1 MISSGDFKKI
11 QSWLTQLEP
20 LPAHQANVPPD
31 ISNIYAPL
39 SHEAALD
46 PERTL
51 VIGGRGVGK
60 SFWAGALLDTKTRS
74 VVAARYP
81 RLGLKQCRVSLG
93 FAEGDAIGNGPPSLD
108 VINELLNK
116 DKFKPDAIWRAVI
129 LHSLRE
135 SLDIT
140 LPKVWRGKNG
150 LVAWVDEDAE
160 RLQHTMRLADEC
172 LRREKMQQIIV
183 FDALDRLGENWPQI
197 RERSKALIKVALA
210 FRSYRAIKLK
220 IFMRIDQAEDPA
232 LQDFPD
238 ASKIMGAKVD
248 LVWSRRDLYGLLY
261 TLLANHAPANKSF
274 AKIVKEH
281 FGIVLDKTNQIGLL
295 PDLMAD
301 EEMQEKVFTVLA
313 GPYMGSDRRRGK
325 TYLWMHNHL
334 SDAFGQVSPRTFL
347 VAVRTAAENGL
358 GLVDRVIDPRG
369 IQIGLQAASERRVE
383 QLQEDFFWIRDALEP
398 LADLQVPCDDK
409 VLFARWKAARTISVI
424 AQTAK
429 QGNALAPLE
438 FESSG
443 GVSARSLLDA
453 MRRLGV
459 AEKRPDGRINVP
471 DIYRVAA
478 KLLRKGGVRP
488 AR

>member
-1 MISSGDFKKI
+1 MITPTDFKKI

-20 LPAHQANVPPD
+20 LPAHQASSPPD

-39 SHEAALD
+39 AHEAALD
-46 PERTL
+46 PDRTL
-51 VIGGRGVGK
+51 VVGGRGVGK
-60 SFWAGALLDTKTRS
+60 SFWAGALLSQNTRDLI
-74 VVAARYP
+74 AIRYP
-81 RLGLKQCRVSLG
+81 KLGLERCKVSLG
-93 FAEGDAIGNGPPSLD
+93 FAEGDSIGDGPPSID

-116 DKFKPDAIWRAVI
+116 DNFKPEAIWRAVI
-129 LHSLRE
+129 LHSLRFCLSE
-135 SLDIT
+135 K
-140 LPKVWRGKNG
+140 LPEKWRGKRG

-160 RLQHTMRLADEC
+160 RLQRTLRVADEF
-172 LRREKMQQIIV
+172 LRKRNLQQIVV

-197 RERSKALIKVALA
+197 RERSKALMKVALA
-210 FRSYRAIKLK
+210 FRSYKAIKLK

-232 LQDFPD
+232 IQDFPD

-248 LVWSRRDLYGLLY
+248 LIWGRRDLYGLLY
-261 TLLANHAPANKSF
+261 TLLANHAPADKPFS
-274 AKIVKEH
+274 KIVKEQL
-281 FGIVLDKTNQIGLL
+281 GIALDKTKQRGLL
-295 PDLMAD
+295 PDLMVD
-301 EEMQEKVFTVLA
+301 EDKQEQLFIALA

-347 VAVRTAAENGL
+347 VALRTAAENGS
-358 GLVDRVIDPRG
+358 GLVNKVIDPKG

-398 LADLQVPCDDK
+398 LADLQVPCEDK
-409 VLFARWKAARTISVI
+409 DIFARWKSAGTIDLI
-424 AQTAK
+424 AKTAK
-429 QGNALAPLE
+429 DGQSLAPLE
-438 FESSG
+438 FETSV
-443 GVSARSLLDA
+443 GVSSRSLLDA